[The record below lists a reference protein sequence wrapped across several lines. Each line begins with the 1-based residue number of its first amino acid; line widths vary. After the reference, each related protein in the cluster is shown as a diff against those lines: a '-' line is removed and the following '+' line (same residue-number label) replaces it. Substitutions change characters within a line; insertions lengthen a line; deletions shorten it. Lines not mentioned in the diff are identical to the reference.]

1 MADIMHGVAN
11 RMCIAADMKH
21 GVPDM
26 MAEWGV
32 WVDQDEC
39 QTPSPIYVKN
49 NLLINEYLTICLG
62 VIC

>member
-1 MADIMHGVAN
+1 MTQIVHVMADIMHGVAN
-11 RMCIAADMKH
+11 RMCIAA
-21 GVPDM
+21 DM

-62 VIC
+62 VIF